1 MKRLLSYLGQ
11 GLLIV
16 APVLVTGYIIFILFN
31 LLDGILREQITRW
44 IGFTIPGLGLIMV
57 IGFIIFLG
65 WMGQTLIGR
74 PIKKFI
80 ERVIKKTPVFNTV
93 YSTINDIFKALVGK
107 EKKFEYPV
115 IALINRE
122 NNLWKMG
129 FVTQSDMNSIDM
141 PGMVTVYMPH
151 SYNFSGEHFILP
163 AENVRRLDI
172 SAAEAMKFIVSGG
185 IATYDTTSKDFST
198 SKDLTTTER

>member
-16 APVLVTGYIIFILFN
+16 APVLITGYIVFLLFN
-31 LLDGILREQITRW
+31 LLDGILREQITKL
-44 IGFTIPGLGLIMV
+44 IGFTIPGLGFIMV
-57 IGFIIFLG
+57 VAFIIFLG
-65 WMGQTLIGR
+65 WMGQTLVGR
-74 PIKKFI
+74 PIKKLF
-80 ERVIKKTPVFNTV
+80 ERIIKRTPVFNTV
-93 YSTINDIFKALVGK
+93 YSAINDIFKALVGK
-107 EKKFEYPV
+107 DKKFESPV

-129 FVTQSDMNSIDM
+129 FVSQKDMSSIGM
-141 PGMVTVYMPH
+141 PDMVTVYMPH

-163 AENVRRLDI
+163 AENVKYIDI

-185 IATYDTTSKDFST
+185 IATYDIPSKELPVIDG
-198 SKDLTTTER
+198 